1 MRRHATRVLTLEFRA
16 KRVGTESNPAAP
28 VYVKVVK
35 TTAPTDAVEVE
46 LTLPAGAYTVQAKAN
61 HWLRSEIRGV
71 AAALN
76 TSIARGNSCSL
87 LIWSLADGY
96 RVYRRVQAG
105 QEELLTAQPID
116 DEIYADSGLLN
127 GQEYRYRIVA
137 LDRAG
142 RPVAFSGWIGVTP
155 TSAAPLLNWSLA
167 PTQLSENAV
176 MHVRLSTGEP
186 VAAPRVFV
194 DDRLAGSG
202 GLAANAPG
210 DVMVTF
216 DTTAF
221 PNGSRAIKVAGYSGE
236 YVAVTPVWV
245 AVFNNPIN
253 AFTVTE
259 AFEAGQSV
267 FIRAALPE
275 GTVRWRVDILRL
287 LDDVVVRSHQG
298 TGSIVDWAW
307 DGRDSQGLLVDND
320 TYVVRIT
327 ATDNQGQV
335 YVQSK
340 LTAKVSGFPNGLALI
355 DSSQGRHI
363 DCTALA
369 KTIRSQ
375 WQRMRQNHPWFDF
388 VVRPSRTVVG
398 KDLKRKIWDWLRN
411 SVTVFYLY
419 GHGCGR
425 TQNLPPV
432 AYWGT
437 INFWS
442 ELPQDAGIRRSL
454 QQRPELRKTMHFI
467 VPEITAGR
475 QCTFAFMDACNTAAA
490 HTNENPGREDD
501 AFARAFNI
509 GTNVNYSS
517 CFAGWNGNSGAV
529 SLQTTGG
536 EWVAPSIWLHWRQ
549 RFWTLLGDGYYVS
562 QAFTLACQRTPR
574 EPGINPHD
582 HRRFTQWEDTTVP

>member
-1 MRRHATRVLTLEFRA
+1 MRRHATRVLTMEFRA
-16 KRVGTESNPAAP
+16 KQAGTESNPAAP

-35 TTAPTDAVEVE
+35 TTAPTDVVEVE

-71 AAALN
+71 AAALD

-116 DEIYADSGLLN
+116 DEIYADAGLVN

-137 LDRAG
+137 LNRAG

-245 AVFNNPIN
+245 AVFSTIPI
-253 AFTVTE
+253 
-259 AFEAGQSV
+259 Q
-267 FIRAALPE
+267 L
-275 GTVRWRVDILRL
+275 
-287 LDDVVVRSHQG
+287 
-298 TGSIVDWAW
+298 
-307 DGRDSQGLLVDND
+307 
-320 TYVVRIT
+320 IT
-327 ATDNQGQV
+327 AYAT
-335 YVQSK
+335 
-340 LTAKVSGFPNGLALI
+340 
-355 DSSQGRHI
+355 
-363 DCTALA
+363 
-369 KTIRSQ
+369 
-375 WQRMRQNHPWFDF
+375 
-388 VVRPSRTVVG
+388 
-398 KDLKRKIWDWLRN
+398 
-411 SVTVFYLY
+411 
-419 GHGCGR
+419 
-425 TQNLPPV
+425 
-432 AYWGT
+432 
-437 INFWS
+437 
-442 ELPQDAGIRRSL
+442 
-454 QQRPELRKTMHFI
+454 FI
-467 VPEITAGR
+467 
-475 QCTFAFMDACNTAAA
+475 
-490 HTNENPGREDD
+490 
-501 AFARAFNI
+501 
-509 GTNVNYSS
+509 
-517 CFAGWNGNSGAV
+517 
-529 SLQTTGG
+529 
-536 EWVAPSIWLHWRQ
+536 
-549 RFWTLLGDGYYVS
+549 
-562 QAFTLACQRTPR
+562 
-574 EPGINPHD
+574 
-582 HRRFTQWEDTTVP
+582 